1 MTTNNSKPENNAN
14 GGTPLPETPAD
25 PTAKQPNQLEKGG
38 KKPTPLTDEALSRQ
52 LDSANLA
59 FYEVSI
65 RHCAEETLPREP
77 GRMGQSAFHEK
88 TPCDRGPH
96 QGRHHELA
104 QSGRGARQAPVCGL
118 LPHPQ
123 GNRSDVGTDLGPA
136 HPPWKTKNSSEKPLP
151 RLLGHVLTAGIQEIT
166 PGRR

>member
-59 FYEVSI
+59 FYEARFDIV
-65 RHCAEETLPREP
+65 RKKLCPENQAGWDNLPFTRKRLVIE
-77 GRMGQSAFHEK
+77 
-88 TPCDRGPH
+88 
-96 QGRHHELA
+96 
-104 QSGRGARQAPVCGL
+104 
-118 LPHPQ
+118 
-123 GNRSDVGTDLGPA
+123 DLI
-136 HPPWKTKNSSEKPLP
+136 K
-151 RLLGHVLTAGIQEIT
+151 AGIMN
-166 PGRR
+166 